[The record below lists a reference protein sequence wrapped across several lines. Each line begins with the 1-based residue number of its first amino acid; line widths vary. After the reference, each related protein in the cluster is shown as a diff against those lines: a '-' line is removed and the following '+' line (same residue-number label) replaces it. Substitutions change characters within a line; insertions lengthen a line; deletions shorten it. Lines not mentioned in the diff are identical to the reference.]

1 VLVEESPG
9 RRPDLP
15 RGAAVSTPS
24 RVEVE
29 ARSYELDPY
38 GHLNNAVYVQWLE
51 HGRLAFLRERGET
64 YASVPERHGVRVV
77 VVRTDLSYRREIRLG
92 DRLTVETELEQ
103 VGNCS
108 FTFRQA
114 IRFPDGEPAAE
125 GTVVMVCTGKDGRA
139 APVPPALRELLEG

>member
-1 VLVEESPG
+1 LREIRDPASSTA
-9 RRPDLP
+9 RRL
-15 RGAAVSTPS
+15 RVSRPS

-51 HGRLAFLRERGET
+51 HGRLAFLRDRGES
-64 YASVPERHGVRVV
+64 YMSVPERHGVRVV

-92 DRLTVETELEQ
+92 DRLTVETALEG
-103 VGNCS
+103 VGNRS

-114 IRFPDGEPAAE
+114 ILFPDGTPAAE
-125 GTVVMVCTGKDGRA
+125 GTVVMVCTGPDGRA
-139 APVPPALRELLEG
+139 VPVPPALRTLLEG